1 MVMASYLR
9 CKNQDCISASRA
21 NLVNAPTR
29 GQVLTCIIDLCKVWA
44 CFCVDLKCLFVT
56 SFISSIM
63 SYPCCKN
70 QDCISASRAN
80 LVNAPT
86 RGQVLTC
93 IIDLC
98 KVWACFCVDLK
109 CLFVTSFIS
118 SIMSY
123 PCYKNQDC
131 ISASRAN
138 LVNAP
143 TRGQVLT
150 CIIDLCQV
158 WACFCLDLKCLFVT
172 SFISSIMSYPCCKNQ
187 DCISASRA
195 NLVNAPRRG
204 QVLTCI
210 IDLCK
215 VWACFCLDL
224 KTLFV
229 TSFISSI
236 MS

>member
-1 MVMASYLR
+1 MSYPC

-21 NLVNAPTR
+21 NLVNAPLERVTR

-44 CFCVDLKCLFVT
+44 CFCLDLKCLLVT
-56 SFISSIM
+56 SVISSIM

-98 KVWACFCVDLK
+98 QVWACFCLDLK
-109 CLFVTSFIS
+109 CLLVTSFIS

-123 PCYKNQDC
+123 PCCKNQDC
-131 ISASRAN
+131 ISASRAD

-187 DCISASRA
+187 DCI
-195 NLVNAPRRG
+195 
-204 QVLTCI
+204 
-210 IDLCK
+210 
-215 VWACFCLDL
+215 
-224 KTLFV
+224 
-229 TSFISSI
+229 
-236 MS
+236 